1 MAHFNHDFHA
11 PILLNNMKRYQA
23 KIPRR
28 IRLADSM
35 KFMTKYFPETRTDLK
50 LTNCLQKICQKPLKQ
65 PMDAFTKADACLM
78 ICEEGAERTFK
89 RFLNI
94 QLHWDRNRNFPLL
107 PSFETLKKVK

>member
-1 MAHFNHDFHA
+1 M
-11 PILLNNMKRYQA
+11 IRYQA

-50 LTNCLQKICQKPLKQ
+50 LANCLQKICQKPLKQ
-65 PMDAFTKADACLM
+65 PMDAFTKADACRM

-89 RFLNI
+89 RHLKT
-94 QLHWDRNRNFPLL
+94 QLYFDRTRNYSLL
-107 PSFETLKKVK
+107 PSFETLNKVK